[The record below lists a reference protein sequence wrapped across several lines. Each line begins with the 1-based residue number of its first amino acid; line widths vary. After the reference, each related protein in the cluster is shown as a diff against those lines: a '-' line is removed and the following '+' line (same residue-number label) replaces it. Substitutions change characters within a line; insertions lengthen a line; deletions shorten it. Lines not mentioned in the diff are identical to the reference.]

1 MKQFPFS
8 LRFSIPA
15 ILLISGTILGG
26 INIQQETSNSFQ
38 RVEENVSG
46 NARFAGEQISGMLEY
61 LYRRGNIE
69 QAEIAISKMQTDVN
83 LSLALLFDR
92 ENRVLLATQY
102 ELRNRT
108 LKQTPAAKNESAFK
122 QVRENLSGQI
132 ILSEDKQ
139 KIWAIYPVPLQRK
152 PGELRPSKVGILWL
166 SYDIS
171 RLKQQAFRDA
181 LSRSLT
187 SKIALAGFCI
197 LLWLFFEKTLTVRA
211 EKIVK
216 VSKKIAQGELDR
228 RVNIQGS
235 DELAKIAS
243 GFNKMA
249 NWIQTNTEKLQASE
263 IALQQANETLEQ
275 QVKERTIALSE
286 QKKQKKQLEET
297 LHKLQQTQAQL
308 VQQEKMS
315 SLGQLVAGVAHEI
328 NNPINFIHGNIT
340 YVEKYTQDLL
350 DFVELVQQ
358 CYPQFTSEIEDWADE
373 VELEFLQEDLPKTI
387 NSIKIGTKRVCDIV
401 LSLRN
406 FSRLDEAELKKVELH
421 DGIES
426 TLLILQSRL
435 KQKSAIQVVKNY
447 SDLPLIE
454 CYPGQLNQ
462 VFMNILAN
470 AIDSLETSERENKP
484 RQITIHTSR
493 VDEKWVKIAI
503 ADNGCGIP
511 PSIQNQI
518 FNPFFTTKPVGKGTG
533 MGMAISYQIITEKH
547 GGKLTFSSTVGTGT
561 EFTIQI
567 PIQQQA
573 EKRRSQETGVR
584 SQEGRE

>member
-26 INIQQETSNSFQ
+26 INIQQETSYSFQ

-46 NARFAGEQISGMLEY
+46 NARFAGEQISGILEY

-92 ENRVLLATQY
+92 ENRVLLATRY
-102 ELRNRT
+102 ELRNRS
-108 LKQTPAAKNESAFK
+108 LKQTPAAKNESAFT

-139 KIWAIYPVPLQRK
+139 KIWAIYPVPLKREL
-152 PGELRPSKVGILWL
+152 GELRPSKVGILWL

-171 RLKQQAFRDA
+171 RLKQRAFSDA

-187 SKIALAGFCI
+187 STIGLGGFCI
-197 LLWLFFEKTLTVRA
+197 LLWLFFEKTLTIRA
-211 EKIVK
+211 EQIVE
-216 VSKKIAQGELDR
+216 VSKKIAQGKLNQ

-263 IALQQANETLEQ
+263 IALQQANETLEER
-275 QVKERTIALSE
+275 VKERTIAIS
-286 QKKQKKQLEET
+286 QQNNKLEET

-328 NNPINFIHGNIT
+328 NNPITFIHGNIIH
-340 YVEKYTQDLL
+340 VEEYTQDLL

-358 CYPQFTSEIEDWADE
+358 CYPNPTSEIQDWADE

-387 NSIKIGTKRVCDIV
+387 NSIKIGTKRVRDIV

-406 FSRLDEAELKKVELH
+406 FSRLDESELKKVELH

-426 TLLILQSRL
+426 TLLILQNRL
-435 KQKSAIQVVKNY
+435 KQKSPIQVLKNY

-462 VFMNILAN
+462 VFMNILVN
-470 AIDSLETSERENKP
+470 AIDALEISDSKNKR
-484 RQITIHTSR
+484 RQIIIHTSQ

-533 MGMAISYQIITEKH
+533 
-547 GGKLTFSSTVGTGT
+547 T

-567 PIQQQA
+567 PIQQQVD
-573 EKRRSQETGVR
+573 S
-584 SQEGRE
+584 

>member
-15 ILLISGTILGG
+15 ILLIFGTILVGR
-26 INIQQETSNSFQ
+26 NIQQETSNSFQ

-83 LSLALLFDR
+83 LSLALLYDR

-102 ELRNRT
+102 ELRNRS
-108 LKQTPAAKNESAFK
+108 LQQTPAAKNEGAFT

-139 KIWAIYPVPLQRK
+139 KIWAIYPVPLPIT
-152 PGELRPSKVGILWL
+152 PGKLRPSKVGILWL
-166 SYDIS
+166 AYDIS
-171 RLKQQAFRDA
+171 RLKQRAFRDA
-181 LSRSLT
+181 LYGSLSST
-187 SKIALAGFCI
+187 IGLGGFCI
-197 LLWLFFEKTLTVRA
+197 LLWFFFEKTLTRRA
-211 EKIVK
+211 EQIVEF
-216 VSKKIAQGELDR
+216 SKKIAQGELNQR
-228 RVNIQGS
+228 LNIQGS
-235 DELAKIAS
+235 DELAQIAS
-243 GFNKMA
+243 AFNKMA
-249 NWIQTNTEKLQASE
+249 NWIQTNTEALQASE
-263 IALQQANETLEQ
+263 TALQEANETLEER
-275 QVKERTIALSE
+275 VKERTIALSQ
-286 QKKQKKQLEET
+286 QKNKLEET

-328 NNPINFIHGNIT
+328 NNPINFIHGNIVH
-340 YVEKYTQDLL
+340 VEQYTQDLL

-358 CYPQFTSEIEDWADE
+358 CYPNPSSEIEDWADE
-373 VELEFLQEDLPKTI
+373 VEFEFLQEDLPKTI
-387 NSIKIGTKRVCDIV
+387 NSIKIGTKRVRDIV

-435 KQKSAIQVVKNY
+435 KQKLAIQVVKNY

-470 AIDSLETSERENKP
+470 AIDALETSEGENQA

-503 ADNGCGIP
+503 ADNGCGIS

-533 MGMAISYQIITEKH
+533 MGMAISYQIITERH
-547 GGKLTFSSTVGTGT
+547 GGQLTCSSTVGTGT

-573 EKRRSQETGVR
+573 FING
-584 SQEGRE
+584 

>member
-15 ILLISGTILGG
+15 ILLIFGTILVG
-26 INIQQETSNSFQ
+26 INIQQETSYSFQ
-38 RVEENVSG
+38 RVEEDVSG
-46 NARFAGEQISGMLEY
+46 NARFAGEQISGILEF

-83 LSLALLFDR
+83 LSLGLLYNE

-102 ELRNRT
+102 ELRNLS
-108 LKQTPAAKNESAFK
+108 LKQTPATKNESAFA

-139 KIWAIYPVPLQRK
+139 KIWAIYPVPLQID

-166 SYDIS
+166 AYDIS
-171 RLKQQAFRDA
+171 RLKQRAFRDA
-181 LSRSLT
+181 LYGSLSST
-187 SKIALAGFCI
+187 IGLSLFCI
-197 LLWLFFEKTLTVRA
+197 FIWFFFEKTLTRRA
-211 EKIVK
+211 EQIVV
-216 VSKKIAQGELDR
+216 VSTKIAQGELNQ

-235 DELAKIAS
+235 DELAQIAS
-243 GFNKMA
+243 AFNKMA
-249 NWIQTNTEKLQASE
+249 NWIQTNTEELQASE
-263 IALQQANETLEQ
+263 TALQQANETLEER
-275 QVKERTIALSE
+275 VKDRTIALS
-286 QKKQKKQLEET
+286 QQNNKLEET

-547 GGKLTFSSTVGTGT
+547 GGKLTCSSTAGKGT

-573 EKRRSQETGVR
+573 VNYRHNSHRF
-584 SQEGRE
+584 

>member
-328 NNPINFIHGNIT
+328 NNPITFIHGNIIH
-340 YVEKYTQDLL
+340 VEGYTQDLL

-358 CYPQFTSEIEDWADE
+358 CYPNPTSEIEDWADE
-373 VELEFLQEDLPKTI
+373 VDLEFLQEDLPKTI
-387 NSIKIGTKRVCDIV
+387 NSIKIGTKRVRDIV

-406 FSRLDEAELKKVELH
+406 FSRLDESELKKVELH

-426 TLLILQSRL
+426 TLLILQNRL
-435 KQKSAIQVVKNY
+435 KQKLAIEVVKNY

-470 AIDSLETSERENKP
+470 AIDALETSESENKL
-484 RQITIHTSR
+484 RQITIHTSQ
-493 VDEKWVKIAI
+493 VDEKSVKIAI
-503 ADNGCGIP
+503 ADNGCGIS
-511 PSIQNQI
+511 PSIQNQV

>member
-15 ILLISGTILGG
+15 ILLMSGTILVG
-26 INIQQETSNSFQ
+26 INIQQETSYSFQ

-83 LSLALLFDR
+83 LSLGLLYNE

-102 ELRNRT
+102 EWRNRP
-108 LKQTPAAKNESAFK
+108 LKQTPAAKNESAFT

-171 RLKQQAFRDA
+171 RLKKRAFSDA
-181 LSRSLT
+181 LYRSLT
-187 SKIALAGFCI
+187 SKITLGGFCI
-197 LLWLFFEKTLTVRA
+197 LLWLFFEKTLTIRA
-211 EKIVK
+211 EQIVE
-216 VSKKIAQGELDR
+216 VSKKIAQGKLNQ

-286 QKKQKKQLEET
+286 QKKQKNQLEET

-328 NNPINFIHGNIT
+328 NNPITFIHGNIIH
-340 YVEKYTQDLL
+340 VEGYTQDLL

-358 CYPQFTSEIEDWADE
+358 CYPNPTSEIQDWEDE
-373 VELEFLQEDLPKTI
+373 VDLEFLQEDLPKTI
-387 NSIKIGTKRVCDIV
+387 NSIKTGTKRVRDIV

-406 FSRLDEAELKKVELH
+406 FSRLDESELKKVELH

-426 TLLILQSRL
+426 TLLILQNRL

-470 AIDSLETSERENKP
+470 AIDTLESSECENQP

-503 ADNGCGIP
+503 ADNGCGISP
-511 PSIQNQI
+511 LIQKQV

-547 GGKLTFSSTVGTGT
+547 GGKLTCSSTVGTGT

-567 PIQQQA
+567 PIQQQTF
-573 EKRRSQETGVR
+573 SN
-584 SQEGRE
+584 

>member
-26 INIQQETSNSFQ
+26 INIQQETSYSFQ
-38 RVEENVSG
+38 RVEEDVSG
-46 NARFAGEQISGMLEY
+46 NARFAGEQISGILEY

-83 LSLALLFDR
+83 LSLALLFDL
-92 ENRVLLATQY
+92 ENHVLLATQY
-102 ELRNRT
+102 ELRNRS
-108 LKQTPAAKNESAFK
+108 LKQTPAAKNKSAFR

-139 KIWAIYPVPLQRK
+139 KISAIYPVPLQIDA
-152 PGELRPSKVGILWL
+152 GELRPSEVGILWL

-171 RLKQQAFRDA
+171 RLKQRAFRDA
-181 LSRSLT
+181 LFRSLT
-187 SKIALAGFCI
+187 SKITLGGFCI
-197 LLWLFFEKTLTVRA
+197 LLWFFFEKTLTKRA
-211 EKIVK
+211 EQIVV
-216 VSKKIAQGELDR
+216 VSKKIAQGELNQ
-228 RVNIQGS
+228 RVHIQGS
-235 DELAKIAS
+235 DELAQIAS

-249 NWIQTNTEKLQASE
+249 DWIQTNTEKLQASE
-263 IALQQANETLEQ
+263 IALQQANETLEE

-286 QKKQKKQLEET
+286 QKKQKNQLEET
-297 LHKLQQTQAQL
+297 LYKLQQTQAHL

-328 NNPINFIHGNIT
+328 NNPINFIHGNIVH
-340 YVEKYTQDLL
+340 VEEYTQVLL

-358 CYPQFTSEIEDWADE
+358 CYPNLTSEIEDWADE

-426 TLLILQSRL
+426 TLLILQNRL
-435 KQKSAIQVVKNY
+435 KQKLAIQVIKNY

-462 VFMNILAN
+462 VFMNILVN
-470 AIDSLETSERENKP
+470 AIDALETSGRENKP

-493 VDEKWVKIAI
+493 VDEEWVKIAI

-547 GGKLTFSSTVGTGT
+547 GGQLTCSSTVGTGT

-573 EKRRSQETGVR
+573 VN
-584 SQEGRE
+584 

>member
-8 LRFSIPA
+8 WRFSIPA
-15 ILLISGTILGG
+15 ILLISGTILVG

-69 QAEIAISKMQTDVN
+69 QAEISISKMQTDVN
-83 LSLALLFDR
+83 LSLAILYNR

-102 ELRNRT
+102 QLRNRP
-108 LKQTPAAKNESAFK
+108 LQETPAAKNETAFT
-122 QVRENLSGQI
+122 QVRENLSGEV

-166 SYDIS
+166 YYDIS
-171 RLKQQAFRDA
+171 RLKQRAFSDA

-187 SKIALAGFCI
+187 STISLGGFCI
-197 LLWLFFEKTLTVRA
+197 LLWLFFEKTLTTRA
-211 EKIVK
+211 EKIVAI
-216 VSKKIAQGELDR
+216 SQKIGQGELNQ

-235 DELAKIAS
+235 DELANIAS

-263 IALQQANETLEQ
+263 TALKQLNETLKER
-275 QVKERTIALSE
+275 VKERTIALRE
-286 QKKQKKQLEET
+286 QKKQKNQLEET
-297 LHKLQQTQAQL
+297 LYKLQQTQAQL

-340 YVEKYTQDLL
+340 YVEEYTQVLL

-358 CYPQFTSEIEDWADE
+358 CYPNPTPEIEDWAEE

-387 NSIKIGTKRVCDIV
+387 NSIKMGTKRVRDIV

-406 FSRLDEAELKKVELH
+406 FSRLDESDLKKAEVH

-435 KQKSAIQVVKNY
+435 KQKLGIEVVKHY

-470 AIDSLETSERENKP
+470 AIDALETSEGENKL
-484 RQITIHTSR
+484 RQITIHTSQ

-511 PSIQNQI
+511 PEIHNQI

-561 EFTIQI
+561 ECTIQI
-567 PIQQQA
+567 PIKQGIGNA
-573 EKRRSQETGVR
+573 
-584 SQEGRE
+584 

>member
-15 ILLISGTILGG
+15 ILLISSTILGG

-83 LSLALLFDR
+83 LSLALLYDR

-102 ELRNRT
+102 ELRNRS
-108 LKQTPAAKNESAFK
+108 LQQTPAAKNKRAFT

-132 ILSEDKQ
+132 ILSEDRQ
-139 KIWAIYPVPLQRK
+139 KIWAIYPVPLQTE

-171 RLKQQAFRDA
+171 RLKQQAFSDA
-181 LSRSLT
+181 LSRSVT

-197 LLWLFFEKTLTVRA
+197 LLWLFFEKTLTIRA
-211 EKIVK
+211 GQIVE
-216 VSKKIAQGELDR
+216 VSKKIAQGELNQ

-235 DELAKIAS
+235 DELAQIAS

-263 IALQQANETLEQ
+263 TALQKANETLEQ

-286 QKKQKKQLEET
+286 QKKQKNQLEET

-315 SLGQLVAGVAHEI
+315 SLGQLVAGIAHEI
-328 NNPINFIHGNIT
+328 NNPINFIHGNIAH
-340 YVEKYTQDLL
+340 VEEYTQDLL

-358 CYPQFTSEIEDWADE
+358 CYPNPSSEIEDWADE
-373 VELEFLQEDLPKTI
+373 VEFEFLQEDLPKTI
-387 NSIKIGTKRVCDIV
+387 NSIKIGTKRVRDIV

-406 FSRLDEAELKKVELH
+406 FSRLDESELKKVELH

-435 KQKSAIQVVKNY
+435 KQKLAIQVVKNY

-470 AIDSLETSERENKP
+470 AIDALETSEHENQL

-503 ADNGCGIP
+503 ADNGCGIS

-567 PIQQQA
+567 PIQQ
-573 EKRRSQETGVR
+573 
-584 SQEGRE
+584 